1 MASKF
6 DKDYLAFIDE
16 GYNLELEPSLTLV
29 WEIGI
34 PESSAPLLKAL
45 GSISSISLRALEFP
59 KKKLVCFLFFGFPNR
74 ESEL

>member
-6 DKDYLAFIDE
+6 DKDFLAFFDE
-16 GYNLELEPSLTLV
+16 GYNLE
-29 WEIGI
+29 IGS

-59 KKKLVCFLFFGFPNR
+59 KKKNLFVSFSLVFQTERVNDKKE
-74 ESEL
+74 ESTWT